1 MDELA
6 EVKRSLVG
14 MIEAYHKLSDEN
26 SRLHQQLVETQRLY
40 KECEEFKESL
50 VEDVKRLREAVK
62 TLKLTEKQWAKFYAA
77 LEGEH
82 GRS

>member
-1 MDELA
+1 
-6 EVKRSLVG
+6 

-50 VEDVKRLREAVK
+50 VEDVKRLREEN
-62 TLKLTEKQWAKFYAA
+62 TRLRREAA
-77 LEGEH
+77 GWKYGDAEDFLAGQEEVPRGSTTDDE
-82 GRS
+82 RDS